1 MSNQGLRICVESGPR
16 NNEHDTMWFR
26 NLQYYRLSRFE
37 ISAEMLQAA
46 LADHALQPVS
56 GGQTQHL
63 GWLPPK
69 GDHHPYAH
77 QYGQQRLLSLGVER
91 KLLPAGVINQFVKAR
106 AVELEEQQGFK
117 PGRKQL
123 KQLKEAVTDELL
135 PRAFALRRSTWGWID
150 PEGRWL
156 AVDAGS
162 LAKADEFIGMLMKT
176 VDGLV
181 LKETKTQL
189 SPSGAMTQ
197 WLASGEAPAGFTLDD
212 ICELRGSGD
221 GKSSVRY
228 TGDIPEA
235 GEIRKHIES
244 GKQVTKLALT
254 WRDKI
259 SFVLDEHGQI
269 KRLRPLDVL
278 TEQADADDEVFDS
291 DFALMSGELGK
302 LLTDLVSA
310 LGGETESP

>member
-1 MSNQGLRICVESGPR
+1 
-16 NNEHDTMWFR
+16 
-26 NLQYYRLSRFE
+26 
-37 ISAEMLQAA
+37 
-46 LADHALQPVS
+46 
-56 GGQTQHL
+56 
-63 GWLPPK
+63 
-69 GDHHPYAH
+69 
-77 QYGQQRLLSLGVER
+77 
-91 KLLPAGVINQFVKAR
+91 
-106 AVELEEQQGFK
+106 
-117 PGRKQL
+117 
-123 KQLKEAVTDELL
+123 
-135 PRAFALRRSTWGWID
+135 
-150 PEGRWL
+150 
-156 AVDAGS
+156 
-162 LAKADEFIGMLMKT
+162 
-176 VDGLV
+176 
-181 LKETKTQL
+181 
-189 SPSGAMTQ
+189 MTQ